1 MANELTVRG
10 WQSSLCPQKGPHSRH
25 NHGMS
30 AQPSSGLG
38 FVSYTFPVFHPVL
51 GILSRAVASLLWVL
65 DFTFRVTL
73 GSKVQ
78 QDSQALSDCLQQ
90 VPTDLDILHCTE
102 ARDESQPVERYR
114 GGKNNLWLLMLSR
127 DSSLFL
133 HENPIIS
140 LDLKLFKCLNA
151 CGYFQ

>member
-10 WQSSLCPQKGPHSRH
+10 WQSSPRPQKGPHSRH

-38 FVSYTFPVFHPVL
+38 FMSYTLSVFHPVL
-51 GILSRAVASLLWVL
+51 GIHPRAAASLLQVL

-73 GSKVQ
+73 GSRVQ

-90 VPTDLDILHCTE
+90 VPTNLDLLHSTE

-114 GGKNNLWLLMLSR
+114 GGK
-127 DSSLFL
+127 
-133 HENPIIS
+133 
-140 LDLKLFKCLNA
+140 K
-151 CGYFQ
+151 